1 MLDGVPS
8 NAFYP
13 VIATTFESHDTVAS
27 HHRFIES
34 NDQVGKIVVTPQ

>member
-13 VIATTFESHDTVAS
+13 VIATTFESHGIVAS
-27 HHRFIES
+27 HRFMES